1 MPDQTDSSG
10 PAQQAPEDSFFVL
23 RDCRELFQRRL
34 ADIARQSGISASSVI
49 DAFTRDV
56 GDAHDE
62 LASSVQQDG
71 FEQTNGLTASRITLV
86 GDDDLELDIRIGE
99 IANRLKGNERIGHW
113 RVQLRYMT
121 LLHRPKMTA
130 ENNPVGLGPVSRGLW
145 AICRE
150 SGNNLDQNLDL
161 LDRLEARLLALLP
174 EVYMELNG
182 LLERHRVEPAQVKIV
197 QRAGGAKPSA
207 QPGVGGSEHSED
219 RGGGAGRNALSA
231 LQQALRKQF
240 GAEDVMPAD
249 RATGHPAGSSG
260 NVTLDVSTIVMLNHL
275 MDQLRGLELR
285 QVSSLDNDAS
295 AESGEKPRLH
305 TIRSKDL
312 DLPLGKPAAIA
323 LDTLSLIFECIFA
336 APDLPDVVKAAMG
349 RLQIP
354 LLKLAITDASF
365 FADTQHPARQL
376 VNRMARA
383 AIGLDPDT
391 GRDNVVCDR
400 LGKLADAVRNT
411 LEKTEGELTPYL
423 DELGSL
429 IAERDQSIQSKA
441 QPYVQLVLDHEVRES
456 ARTNARN
463 WLDHALEKTTEPA
476 IRAFLA
482 DYWRQVMEAACL
494 DGGISGTHWQECA
507 AIIVELDWSVQP
519 KPTADERKRLIAL
532 IPSLLKRINTEL
544 DRLDIST
551 EERAPFINKCFDL
564 QTAAMRS
571 RPSGPDPTAHA
582 PAQAPVTAPRLTQP
596 PNAVS
601 TCPPEILEQT
611 GKLVHYL
618 GLPTEGKSPW
628 RSDGHVWKEGDW
640 ISFLLPDGDRL
651 CGRLCWQGSQSGTVL
666 LFNTGWGYAVALAP
680 SSLEQQLRD
689 SRARVV
695 SATSLFDEAASQAL
709 GQITTR

>member
-1 MPDQTDSSG
+1 MPDPTDSSTS
-10 PAQQAPEDSFFVL
+10 AQQAPEDSFFIL

-34 ADIARQSGISASSVI
+34 AEIARQSGISSSSVV
-49 DAFTRDV
+49 DAFIREI

-62 LASSVQQDG
+62 LASSDQQDG

-86 GDDDLELDIRIGE
+86 GNDDLELDIRIGE

-130 ENNPVGLGPVSRGLW
+130 ENNPVGLDPISRGLW
-145 AICRE
+145 AICRA
-150 SGNNLDQNLDL
+150 SGNKLDQNLDQ
-161 LDRLEARLLALLP
+161 LDRLEAKLLALLP
-174 EVYMELNG
+174 DVYVELSG
-182 LLERHRVEPAQVKIV
+182 LLERHRVEPAQAKIV
-197 QRAGGAKPSA
+197 QRAGGAKPPFQA
-207 QPGVGGSEHSED
+207 GVGSSEGYGD
-219 RGGGAGRNALSA
+219 LGGVGGRNALSD

-240 GAEDVMPAD
+240 GAGDPAP
-249 RATGHPAGSSG
+249 AGHTTGHPAGGSG

-285 QVSSLDNDAS
+285 QLSSLDNDSS
-295 AESGEKPRLH
+295 ADSGEKPRLH
-305 TIRSKDL
+305 TIKSKDL

-336 APDLPDVVKAAMG
+336 APDLPDVVKAAIG

-365 FADTQHPARQL
+365 FADTQHPARRL

-391 GRDNVVCDR
+391 GRDHVVCDR
-400 LGKLADAVRNT
+400 LGKLADAVRST

-423 DELGSL
+423 EELDAL
-429 IAERDQSIQSKA
+429 IVECDQSIQVKA
-441 QPYVQLVLDHEVRES
+441 QPYVQLVLDHEVQES

-463 WLDHALEKTTEPA
+463 WLGHALEKSTEPA
-476 IRAFLA
+476 IRQFLA
-482 DYWRQVMEAACL
+482 DYWQRVMVAACL
-494 DGGISGTHWQECA
+494 DGGISGTRWQECA
-507 AIIVELDWSVQP
+507 ATIVELNWSVQP

-551 EERAPFINKCFDL
+551 EERTPFVNACFDL

-571 RPSGPDPTAHA
+571 RPGTPDL
-582 PAQAPVTAPRLTQP
+582 PAQASAQAPAASTAPFGVVPASPAQ
-596 PNAVS
+596 
-601 TCPPEILEQT
+601 ILELN
-611 GKLVHYL
+611 GKLVQYI
-618 GLPTEGKSPW
+618 GLPTETKSPW
-628 RSDGHVWKEGDW
+628 RTDGHAWKEGDW
-640 ISFLLPDGDRL
+640 ISFLLPDGERL
-651 CGRLCWQGSQSGTVL
+651 CGRICWQGSLSGTVL

-689 SRARVV
+689 GRARIV

-709 GQITTR
+709 GQITKR